1 MKELLN
7 KRTYNAKHFS
17 NGDGTFTMDA
27 HVGHIHYFDKL
38 GGTGMRGID
47 WNLLFDEVKRG
58 WYFNF
63 HSFRPFI
70 PEFADQWVVFR
81 DLFQDKDQIVKYR
94 AHSSHTKGRLVM
106 PSEIGMEKQTAKN
119 CVIYDNAFGE
129 GLDYIIYFTRS
140 TMKKVVR
147 IREGYK
153 SDTDM
158 HFTWDVA
165 FPTREKIFRAES
177 KEKIGTAEAYE
188 LDVTKGKAF
197 DTKKSTLIGTD
208 KKDGKEW
215 YTYLRDFKCWDSGE
229 MKTYHAQ
236 NIVVDFDAKAKT
248 LTKIIPATFLKES
261 TGDVFSD
268 TTTSYYSGAGDGC
281 VGFERPSTGSW
292 SYIHDTATSSYS
304 GYTATMFQTS
314 GGYEGDGIGSGDW
327 GGGLALNRAFVP
339 LDTSGLDDGA
349 TITAASLFLYVFAH
363 YTTGELTG
371 YHYYSVVETNQAS
384 NTSLSTGDYDECGK
398 SLANGWSS
406 AMSNDIIKLSGDVS
420 SSLTDSAYNE
430 FALNSTGL
438 AVISK
443 TGYTKLGVR
452 NAHDLMNVSQNAGAG
467 NYAFF
472 HSYTSEQTGTSNDPY
487 LSVTYTVSS
496 TVNSNFFALM

>member
-1 MKELLN
+1 MNEIKE
-7 KRTYNAKHFS
+7 KRTLNTKYFLRA
-17 NGDGTFTMDA
+17 DGSFQMDA
-27 HVGHIHYFDKL
+27 HVGHIHYFDKI

-47 WNLLFDEVKRG
+47 WTLNFDEVRRG

-63 HSFRPFI
+63 HSFQPFI

-81 DLFQDKDQIVKYR
+81 DLFQDKDQSVKYR
-94 AHSSHTKGRLVM
+94 AHSYHTKGRLVM
-106 PSEIGMEKQTAKN
+106 PSEIGMEKQTDQN

-147 IREGYK
+147 IRDGYK
-153 SDTDM
+153 ASTDM
-158 HFTWDVA
+158 RFSWDIVLPEEKNA
-165 FPTREKIFRAES
+165 FRTEN
-177 KEKIGTAEAYE
+177 KEKIGTDDSYE
-188 LDVTKGKAF
+188 LDITRSKTF
-197 DTKKSTLIGTD
+197 DTRKHTLIGSD
-208 KKDGKEW
+208 KLDGKEW
-215 YTYLRDFKCWDSGE
+215 YTYLRDFKCWDSGN
-229 MKTYHAQ
+229 MDTYHEQGISVEYNATE
-236 NIVVDFDAKAKT
+236 NT
-248 LTKIIPATFLKES
+248 LTKIIPTEFLNKS
-261 TGDVFSD
+261 VGDVFSD

-281 VGFERPSTGSW
+281 VGFERPTTGTW
-292 SYIHDTATSSYS
+292 SYIHDAATAAYQYSS
-304 GYTATMFQTS
+304 GTLFQTT
-314 GGYEGDGIGSGDW
+314 GGSEGAGIGSGDW
-327 GGGLALNRAFVP
+327 GAGLALNRAFVP
-339 LDTSGLDDGA
+339 MDTSGLDDGA
-349 TITAASLFLYVFAH
+349 TITAASLFLYVYAH

-398 SLANGWSS
+398 STANGWSS
-406 AMSNDIIKLSGDVS
+406 AMSTDIIKLSGDVS

-452 NAHDLMNVSQNAGAG
+452 NAHDLMNVSQNTGAG

-472 HSYTSEQTGTSNDPY
+472 HAYTSEQTGTSNDPY
-487 LSVTYTVSS
+487 LSVTYTISS